1 MSVTEEDGRPVDF
14 VIFTEPQ
21 QGAQHDDLLRVAR
34 TAEDAGYHGFFRSDH
49 YLKMG
54 EVSGEPG
61 PSDAWLTLAAL
72 AVQTT
77 TLRLGTLM
85 TAATFRLP
93 GPLAISVAQVD
104 QMSGG
109 RVELGI
115 GSGWYEAEHIVW
127 GVPFPPLRER
137 FDRYVEQVEIITGL
151 WRTLPGELFDY
162 NGRYYSLAGCPALPR
177 PVQQPHPP
185 LLIGGFG
192 RTRTPEL
199 AARFADEFNMPP
211 SSTLAQAREQFGRVD
226 AACGRLGRDPGEVRR
241 SVAQTLAVGRT
252 EPERAARVFATGQGE
267 EHLREHGLTG
277 SPAEVVDRLGQWRE
291 QTGVTR
297 VYLQLY
303 DLADLDQIELVAQE
317 VMPQLR

>member
-1 MSVTEEDGRPVDF
+1 MEF

-21 QGAQHDDLLRVAR
+21 QGAQHDDLHRVAR
-34 TAEDAGYHGFFRSDH
+34 AAEDAGYHGFFRSDH

-72 AVQTT
+72 AVQTS

-85 TAATFRLP
+85 SAGTFRLP

-104 QMSGG
+104 EMSGG

-115 GSGWYEAEHIVW
+115 GSGWYEAEHTAYGI
-127 GVPFPPLRER
+127 PFPSLKER
-137 FDRYVEQVEIITGL
+137 FDRYTEQVEIITGM
-151 WRTLPGELFDY
+151 WRTLPGERFDHT
-162 NGRYYSLAGCPALPR
+162 GRYYSLIDCPALPK

-185 LLIGGFG
+185 LVIGGFG
-192 RTRTPEL
+192 RSRTPEL

-211 SSTLAQAREQFGRVD
+211 SSTVDQAREQFDRVD
-226 AACGRLGRDPGEVRR
+226 AACRRLGRDPGEVRR
-241 SVAQTLAVGRT
+241 SVAQTVAVGRT
-252 EPERAARVFATGQGE
+252 EQDRAARVLATGQTGE
-267 EHLREHGLTG
+267 ELSDHGLTG

-291 QTGVTR
+291 QTGITR
-297 VYLQLY
+297 VYLQLF
-303 DLADLDQIELVAQE
+303 DLADLDHVALIASE
-317 VMPQLR
+317 VMPQLA

>member
-1 MSVTEEDGRPVDF
+1 VDF
-14 VIFTEPQ
+14 LVFTEPQ

-34 TAEDAGYHGFFRSDH
+34 AAEDAGYHGFFRSDH

-72 AVQTT
+72 AVQTS

-85 TAATFRLP
+85 TAGTFRLP

-104 QMSGG
+104 QMSAG

-115 GSGWYEAEHIVW
+115 GSGWYEAEHTAYGI
-127 GVPFPPLRER
+127 PFPPLRER
-137 FDRYVEQVEIITGL
+137 FDRYTEQVEIITGL
-151 WRTLPGELFDY
+151 WRTLPGERFTHD
-162 NGRYYSLAGCPALPR
+162 GRYYTLTDCPALPR

-185 LLIGGFG
+185 LVIGGFG
-192 RTRTPEL
+192 PTRTPEL

-211 SSTLAQAREQFGRVD
+211 SSTLQQACEQFERVD
-226 AACGRLGRDPGEVRR
+226 AACERLGRDPGEVRR
-241 SVAQTLAVGRT
+241 SVAQTVAVGRT
-252 EPERAARVFATGQGE
+252 ERDLGARLLAVGQSRDQ
-267 EHLREHGLTG
+267 LVEHGLVG

-291 QTGVTR
+291 QTGIAR

-303 DLADLDQIELVAQE
+303 DLADLDQIELIGSE
-317 VMPQLR
+317 VIPQLR